1 MRRTLAIE
9 QSRLVRRRGRS
20 KGIVQHCESVVSTCD
35 ILPTPCGMW
44 HTPRCGG
51 CRACRPSTAT
61 AWCGRAVK
69 THLACKLR
77 TTHPETTH
85 FGGSRRAESIRECER
100 SLWIRSWRSMMAVAT
115 DGVTYQLKSERANWV
130 GRPRLHC
137 LPSTCPSFRLF
148 FLMNVMHLCLYC
160 RVTQSI

>member
-1 MRRTLAIE
+1 MNQERIAGEYERF
-9 QSRLVRRRGRS
+9 
-20 KGIVQHCESVVSTCD
+20 KGIVCYCKRVVLTCD
-35 ILPTPCGMW
+35 NVPKPCGMW

-51 CRACRPSTAT
+51 CRVYRPSTANV
-61 AWCGRAVK
+61 WHGKRAE

-85 FGGSRRAESIRECER
+85 IGGSRRAESIRECER

-115 DGVTYQLKSERANWV
+115 DGVTYKLKSEGANWI

-137 LPSTCPSFRLF
+137 FSSTCHSFRLF
-148 FLMNVMHLCLYC
+148 FLMNAMHVCLHP